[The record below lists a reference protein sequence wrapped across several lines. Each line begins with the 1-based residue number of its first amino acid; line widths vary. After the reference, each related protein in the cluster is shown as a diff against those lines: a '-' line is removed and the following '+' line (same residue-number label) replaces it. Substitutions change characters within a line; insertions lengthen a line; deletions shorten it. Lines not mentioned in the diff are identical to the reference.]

1 MGLTY
6 NRLSL
11 KLLTCPNDEI
21 GRKLLVG
28 SGTAHFLAEDVC
40 VLFAPKER
48 EIVVSFTLC
57 SREHL
62 GELSGWLERFPVL
75 IIRHLAGLN

>member
-1 MGLTY
+1 M
-6 NRLSL
+6 
-11 KLLTCPNDEI
+11 KLLTCTNDEI

-28 SGTAHFLAEDVC
+28 SGIVHFLVEDVC

-48 EIVVSFTLC
+48 EIFVSFTLC
-57 SREHL
+57 SRGHL
-62 GELSGWLERFPVL
+62 GELSDWLGRFPVL